1 MLLELAAVTASCLI
15 MALYLTAYIC
25 NAGLPASLSA
35 TFYRT
40 ERKWLFPL
48 TIATSGL
55 LAMVPLLNH
64 TPDRYRFVAF
74 FIVAATLFVASA
86 PAFRD
91 EFTGRV
97 HATAAAI
104 LGLSTLAWLILTIGW
119 PWLALTGLCI
129 ALLDHPHFLLWLE
142 LGLLT
147 NLYSALTATLL
158 T

>member
-119 PWLALTGLCI
+119 PWLALAGTVI
-129 ALLDHPHFLLWLE
+129 AVFDRRHFLFWIE
-142 LGLLT
+142 VGLLY
-147 NLYSALTATLL
+147 NLYASLTATLL